1 MAAIFTVGNDGAVS
15 LPTGV
20 DFNVKVW
27 AANITYVSS
36 DTTGFS
42 HAAKTRRLGV
52 LDVTGSLAGTP
63 TVGNGGT
70 PFGTIPSSPNNVI
83 TTKQLGGS
91 LTLSNYNGTA
101 TQSAANLV
109 MDVLFSSVALNTD
122 KNGDATITVN
132 YELNDSTGPTVVWS
146 TSLP

>member
-1 MAAIFTVGNDGAVS
+1 MAALFTVGNDGLVV
-15 LPTGV
+15 LPSGIN
-20 DFNVKVW
+20 FNVKVW

-63 TVGNGGT
+63 AVGNSGT
-70 PFGTIPSSPNNVI
+70 PFGVIPAEPNNQI
-83 TTKQLGGS
+83 TGKQLGGT
-91 LTLSNYNGTA
+91 LLLSNYNGTA

-122 KNGDATITVN
+122 KNGDATVTVN

-146 TSLP
+146 TTLP